1 MTRSSGLVLGGLL
14 ALLVAGAVLLAP
26 PSNDAGP
33 SFRIAGRG
41 PYGLS
46 EVAAGLRAAG
56 MHVEERDKPTL
67 GQGLAVIIDPH
78 GVTSDEASSWMRS
91 LRNGATLLYAPE
103 APDPFT
109 RQLGLSFTAGG
120 DASPAA
126 GAAAFPDANVQFTD
140 LNLQLSSRAAMRLP
154 QGATNVYATD
164 AGNSVAAVIAVG
176 RGSVWV
182 FADPVWFT
190 NLAAVQVGLPVLLPL
205 AQSAGGTVSV
215 DTYHQ
220 STGGRLDVLP
230 YMPSWAPLVVL
241 DGLLAGALLLV
252 ALARRMGPVRPAAEA
267 EAGYLGD
274 LAPSLAD
281 LYARAGELGAVTGP
295 LANAISRE
303 RGTRAARVAEPLAR
317 LRAASDA
324 RTAVQAWHD
333 ATEEA

>member
-1 MTRSSGLVLGGLL
+1 VTRSSGLVLGGLL
-14 ALLVAGAVLLAP
+14 VLLVAGAVLLAP

-46 EVAAGLRAAG
+46 GVAAGLRAAG

-230 YMPSWAPLVVL
+230 YMPSWARS
-241 DGLLAGALLLV
+241 LAAWGRCVRRPRRRRATSATSPRASLTCTPGRASSGPSPARWRTPSAVNGA
-252 ALARRMGPVRPAAEA
+252 PVRRAWPSRSRACARHPTSA
-267 EAGYLGD
+267 PPCKLGTTR
-274 LAPSLAD
+274 PRRH
-281 LYARAGELGAVTGP
+281 RAGDDRGAVRAGP
-295 LANAISRE
+295 
-303 RGTRAARVAEPLAR
+303 
-317 LRAASDA
+317 
-324 RTAVQAWHD
+324 
-333 ATEEA
+333 

>member
-1 MTRSSGLVLGGLL
+1 VNRSSGLVLGGLL
-14 ALLVAGAVLLAP
+14 VVLVAGAVLLAP

-41 PYGLS
+41 AYGLS
-46 EVAAGLRAAG
+46 GIAAGLRAAG
-56 MHVEERDKPTL
+56 MHVQERDKPTL
-67 GQGLAVIIDPH
+67 GRGLSVIVDPH

-91 LRNGATLLYAPE
+91 VRNGATLVYAPE

-109 RQLGLSFTAGG
+109 RKLGLSFTAGG

-164 AGNSVAAVIAVG
+164 AGDSVAAVIAVG

-190 NLAAVQVGLPVLLPL
+190 NVAAVQVGLPVLLPL

-215 DTYHQ
+215 DSYHQ
-220 STGGRLDVLP
+220 SPAGRLDVLP
-230 YMPSWAPLVVL
+230 YMPRWAPLVVVE
-241 DGLLAGALLLV
+241 GLLAGALLLV
-252 ALARRMGPVRPAAEA
+252 ALARRNGPVRRTAVAEPN
-267 EAGYLGD
+267 YLGD
-274 LAPSLAD
+274 LAPSLAS
-281 LYARAGELGAVTGP
+281 LYERAGELGAVTGP
-295 LANAISRE
+295 LANAINRE
-303 RGTRAARVAEPLAR
+303 RGARVAEPLAR
-317 LRAASDA
+317 LRGASDV

>member
-1 MTRSSGLVLGGLL
+1 VNRSSGLVLGGLL
-14 ALLVAGAVLLAP
+14 VALVAGAVLLAP

-33 SFRIAGRG
+33 NFRIAGRG

-46 EVAAGLRAAG
+46 GIAAGLRAAG
-56 MHVEERDKPTL
+56 MHVQERDKPTL
-67 GQGLAVIIDPH
+67 GRGLSVIVDPH

-91 LRNGATLLYAPE
+91 VRNGATLLYAPG

-109 RQLGLSFTAGG
+109 RELGLSFTAGG

-126 GAAAFPDANVQFTD
+126 GAAAFPDVNVQFTD

-215 DTYHQ
+215 DGYHQ
-220 STGGRLDVLP
+220 SPAGRLDVLP

-241 DGLLAGALLLV
+241 EGLLAGALLL
-252 ALARRMGPVRPAAEA
+252 ASLARRNGPVRPTGVAEPN
-267 EAGYLGD
+267 YLGD
-274 LAPSLAD
+274 LAPSLAG
-281 LYARAGELGAVTGP
+281 LYERAGELGAVTGP
-295 LANAISRE
+295 LANAIGRE
-303 RGTRAARVAEPLAR
+303 RGARRARVAEPLAR
-317 LRAASDA
+317 LRGASDV

-333 ATEEA
+333 ANEEA